1 MKQSQKYQMGGDI
14 TKAPKIMEGMMCE
27 VADWQAAMGSKP
39 VPIEDE
45 APIEPVPEVVAIQKQ
60 FTQLKL
66 AYLTK
71 QQAAERSICCDSE
84 LCAQALM
91 WRHAN
96 PWHEQLMYEP
106 FEITNFQ
113 FFRFNERSSE
123 SKVGESFIYAFDSWV
138 VHWL

>member
-1 MKQSQKYQMGGDI
+1 MLVHVAIACSQASALNMPHAHNKGVNEKEVINQSQKYNMGGDI
-14 TKAPKIMEGMMCE
+14 TKAPKMMEGMQND

-39 VPIEDE
+39 VAIEDE

-91 WRHAN
+91 WRHTN
-96 PWHEQLMYEP
+96 P
-106 FEITNFQ
+106 
-113 FFRFNERSSE
+113 
-123 SKVGESFIYAFDSWV
+123 
-138 VHWL
+138 